1 MSAFFRLFRYLFDFE
16 DHLLSQKLLTIHMHG
31 MIDMGCLEI
40 ARSQLHRSIR
50 LIGVVNLMWISEHW
64 PRGRIMLI
72 VRKHL

>member
-1 MSAFFRLFRYLFDFE
+1 
-16 DHLLSQKLLTIHMHG
+16 MHG
-31 MIDMGCLEI
+31 MIDIGCLEI
-40 ARSQLHRSIR
+40 ARLQLHRSIR